1 MFIINLMTLFFFLL
15 NICGALYIESVSTQS
30 GVTQLCIYPEAHGYT
45 VVVPHYMLVCQS
57 SLHPETLQDLLGDE
71 RVVIKPSTLYKME
84 YSDRPSLNP
93 RRETPRIIPLRC
105 LLPYATVLLPL
116 RSADMVYHLRP
127 LQVGE
132 SLSPHTKVP
141 KCVNIHFNRESL
153 SRLNRTDD
161 TYQLTFSAE
170 GSHQKPIDY
179 IFLGISILFAVGF
192 LAYVI

>member
-1 MFIINLMTLFFFLL
+1 MFKINLMTLFFFLL

-57 SLHPETLQDLLGDE
+57 SLHPETLQDVLGDE

-84 YSDRPSLNP
+84 YADRPSLNP
-93 RRETPRIIPLRC
+93 RRETPHIIPLRC

-141 KCVNIHFNRESL
+141 KCVNIYFNRESL